1 LAVLAV
7 VLYTASDLDKKG
19 SLEEIFIQF
28 LDDTLLL
35 IVEDEFAGNE
45 SFDYHFT
52 RWISVMIN
60 FILSGLG
67 IFTQARSDVVTKSH
81 NVKKEVTD

>member
-1 LAVLAV
+1 MC
-7 VLYTASDLDKKG
+7 TPSDLDKTIL
-19 SLEEIFIQF
+19 LEGFFVQI
-28 LDDTLLL
+28 LDDELF
-35 IVEDEFAGNE
+35 IVVEDEFAGDE
-45 SFDYHFT
+45 SFDNRFA

-60 FILSGLG
+60 FILSGLV